1 MEINNLELSDAKEY
15 NSEVEKERMEKFL
28 RSGIIRKYHY
38 ALSEIKRRLWRGKST
53 ISKLKEEVENKTST
67 MTKSQRDF
75 IMAYKEDFILQLLKE
90 L

>member
-38 ALSEIKRRLWRGKST
+38 TLSEIKRRLWRGKST

-75 IMAYKEDFILQLLKE
+75 IMTYDEDFILQLLKE